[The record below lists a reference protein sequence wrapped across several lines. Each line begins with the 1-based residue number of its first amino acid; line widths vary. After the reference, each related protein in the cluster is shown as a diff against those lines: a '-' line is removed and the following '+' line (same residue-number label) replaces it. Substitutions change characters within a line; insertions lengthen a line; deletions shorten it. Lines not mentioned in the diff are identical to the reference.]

1 MEVRDKIEFL
11 PQNPGVYRYLDSE
24 GTVIYVGKAKNLKKR
39 VSQYFAP
46 PESLDRKTRV
56 MVSKIADLEYTVV
69 GSEQDAL
76 LLENLLIK
84 EFQPRYNILLKDGK
98 TYPWIGFS
106 ILQENVISGLEL
118 LYK

>member
-24 GTVIYVGKAKNLKKR
+24 GTIIYVGKAKNLKKR
-39 VSQYFAP
+39 VSQYFGP

-69 GSEQDAL
+69 GS
-76 LLENLLIK
+76 
-84 EFQPRYNILLKDGK
+84 
-98 TYPWIGFS
+98 
-106 ILQENVISGLEL
+106 
-118 LYK
+118 